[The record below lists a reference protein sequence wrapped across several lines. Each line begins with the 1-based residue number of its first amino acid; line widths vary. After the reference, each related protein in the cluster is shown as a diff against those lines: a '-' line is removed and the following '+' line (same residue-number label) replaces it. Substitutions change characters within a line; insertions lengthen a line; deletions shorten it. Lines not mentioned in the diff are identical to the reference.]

1 MKKKKRYEFEYDR
14 YISSPEKWYDYCQR
28 MLSKHNFDIE
38 DWIDKESFIDYKY
51 GYCNDKCD
59 VLGPA
64 PCPVP
69 KINFNYRYR
78 LTVRC
83 GLNKNL
89 RHLFAHLLR
98 QFSQDRECRGVSAF
112 VDINGTE

>member
-51 GYCNDKCD
+51 GHCNDKWVREKSDGIIETEICK
-59 VLGPA
+59 LM
-64 PCPVP
+64 PCE
-69 KINFNYRYR
+69 IQLYLSTTYNFIMEWFDGHGYLYIVEFER
-78 LTVRC
+78 
-83 GLNKNL
+83 
-89 RHLFAHLLR
+89 
-98 QFSQDRECRGVSAF
+98 
-112 VDINGTE
+112 